1 MMVHGFKEMR
11 WRSINAAFQ
20 MVSFIGHFF
29 PQDNQQG
36 LMGGAKGEEG
46 KAITTMIMAPEMAEA
61 LLMMMHTAEG
71 DTKEEDGA
79 GHLAADIVASPSP
92 PSPYARIEELN
103 TCMFI
108 Y

>member
-1 MMVHGFKEMR
+1 MVHQC
-11 WRSINAAFQ
+11 SISNGEFYWTL
-20 MVSFIGHFF
+20 F
-29 PQDNQQG
+29 PTRQSTGAD
-36 LMGGAKGEEG
+36 GGGKREEG